1 MSKKKEELARI
12 RDLPDAELMGALDRS
27 RDELFRMRLGNYTN
41 QLENPLAL
49 RAKRREVA
57 RIMSVMHEHPG
68 FDIESVEARLRRNP

>member
-1 MSKKKEELARI
+1 MSKKKEELGRI
-12 RDLPDAELMGALDRS
+12 RDLPDNELQDALTRS

-57 RIMSVMHEHPG
+57 RIMSVMHARKL
-68 FDIESVEARLRRNP
+68 EAAGSAGKDA